1 MIPKLKGWKSLEQ
14 QQKQNVTPLGE
25 AVETGGTGRSRKRV
39 KKRHDSTERKIV
51 MDSCKK
57 RRRRK
62 RKKRQCSLAK
72 GREKRRMFL
81 RTTTS
86 KGGWAGCEQVGG

>member
-1 MIPKLKGWKSLEQ
+1 
-14 QQKQNVTPLGE
+14 
-25 AVETGGTGRSRKRV
+25 
-39 KKRHDSTERKIV
+39 

-57 RRRRK
+57 KKKKKEKEKTMFTGK
-62 RKKRQCSLAK
+62 REGK
-72 GREKRRMFL
+72 EKDVL

>member
-57 RRRRK
+57 KKKKKEKEKTMFTGK
-62 RKKRQCSLAK
+62 REGK
-72 GREKRRMFL
+72 EKDVF
-81 RTTTS
+81 
-86 KGGWAGCEQVGG
+86 KDYNI